1 MSIFDIFKPKP
12 KMLDKGNYV
21 CPYCFESFDK
31 YMFQCLNKRCNGK
44 GERVFAA
51 SQGKQAECSECK
63 AISYTKVCPNCHKHL
78 PDSTLNGENCIISIV
93 GSRASGKSHFVGVLI
108 HEMIRRIAPEY
119 NKGSFEGF
127 DDSFL
132 RYQKVFEDKIYSGYQ
147 LELSKTAMNNKD
159 VSLPY
164 IFNYKFRTRHNE
176 IKCYTFVFFDTAGE
190 DLHDLSNMSTVNK
203 YIYKSS
209 GIIFLLDPMSI
220 PGVVDKLDKD
230 WVSRASGGLQE
241 HDGIADSIISNVSR
255 LIRNAK
261 GMKEEQ
267 KIDIP
272 VAAVF
277 SKYDAFEQLVPE
289 DATVRRTSPHCKKG
303 MFDDA
308 DRKAVDSEIASLLD
322 SWGARSFTSQ
332 LENNYKTYSYFA
344 VSALGLDNNP
354 SSHRF
359 DKPHPHRI
367 EDPLLWLMKIG
378 GKLE

>member
-1 MSIFDIFKPKP
+1 
-12 KMLDKGNYV
+12 
-21 CPYCFESFDK
+21 
-31 YMFQCLNKRCNGK
+31 
-44 GERVFAA
+44 
-51 SQGKQAECSECK
+51 
-63 AISYTKVCPNCHKHL
+63 
-78 PDSTLNGENCIISIV
+78 
-93 GSRASGKSHFVGVLI
+93 
-108 HEMIRRIAPEY
+108 
-119 NKGSFEGF
+119 
-127 DDSFL
+127 
-132 RYQKVFEDKIYSGYQ
+132 
-147 LELSKTAMNNKD
+147 MNNLD

-164 IFNYKFRTRHNE
+164 IFNYKFRTKRNE

-190 DLHDLSNMSTVNK
+190 DLNDLSTMTTVNK
-203 YIYKSS
+203 YICKSS

-220 PGVVDKLDKD
+220 QGVVNQLDKD

-241 HDGIADSIISNVSR
+241 HDGIADDIISRVSR
-255 LIRNAK
+255 LIRNAN

-303 MFDDA
+303 KFDDA
-308 DRKAVDSEIASLLD
+308 DRIAVDSEIASLLD

-354 SSHRF
+354 SSRRF
-359 DKPHPHRI
+359 DIPHPHRI

>member
-1 MSIFDIFKPKP
+1 MFKSKP
-12 KMLDKGNYV
+12 RLLDKGKYI
-21 CPYCFESFDK
+21 CPYCFGSFDK
-31 YMFQCLNKRCNGK
+31 YMFQCLNKRCKEK

-51 SQGKQAECSECK
+51 SQGREAECSECK
-63 AISYTKVCPNCHKHL
+63 TISYTRVCPHPNCHKHL
-78 PDSTLNGENCIISIV
+78 PDSTLNGEDCIISIV
-93 GSRASGKSHFVGVLI
+93 GSRASGKSHFVGILI
-108 HEMIRRIAPEY
+108 HEMMRRIAPQY

-127 DDSFL
+127 DDSL
-132 RYQKVFEDKIYSGYQ
+132 SRYQKVFENQIYSGFQ
-147 LELSKTAMNNKD
+147 LDLTGTAMNNQD

-164 IFNYKFRTRHNE
+164 IFNYKFKTKRDE

-190 DLHDLSNMSTVNK
+190 DLNDLSTMTTVNK
-203 YIYKSS
+203 YICKSS

-220 PGVVDKLDKD
+220 QGVVNQLDKD

-241 HDGIADSIISNVSR
+241 HDGIADDIISRVSR
-255 LIRNAK
+255 LIRNAN

-303 MFDDA
+303 KFDDA
-308 DRKAVDSEIASLLD
+308 DRIAVDSEIASLLD

-344 VSALGLDNNP
+344 VSALGLENNP
-354 SSHRF
+354 SSGRF
-359 DKPHPHRI
+359 AEPHPHRI

>member
-1 MSIFDIFKPKP
+1 M
-12 KMLDKGNYV
+12 V
-21 CPYCFESFDK
+21 CIS
-31 YMFQCLNKRCNGK
+31 KR
-44 GERVFAA
+44 
-51 SQGKQAECSECK
+51 
-63 AISYTKVCPNCHKHL
+63 
-78 PDSTLNGENCIISIV
+78 NGENCIISIV
-93 GSRASGKSHFVGVLI
+93 GSRASGKSHFVGILI
-108 HEMIRRIAPEY
+108 HEMMKRIAPEY

-127 DDSFL
+127 DDSL
-132 RYQKVFEDKIYSGYQ
+132 SRYQRVFESQIYSGYQ
-147 LELSKTAMNNKD
+147 LDLTRTAMNNLD

-164 IFNYKFRTRHNE
+164 IFNYKFRTKRNDN
-176 IKCYTFVFFDTAGE
+176 V
-190 DLHDLSNMSTVNK
+190 TVNK
-203 YIYKSS
+203 YICKSS

-220 PGVVDKLDKD
+220 QGVVNQLDKD

-241 HDGIADSIISNVSR
+241 HDGIADDIISRVSR
-255 LIRNAK
+255 LIRNAN

-303 MFDDA
+303 KFDDA
-308 DRKAVDSEIASLLD
+308 DRIAVDSEIASRTDL
-322 SWGARSFTSQ
+322 
-332 LENNYKTYSYFA
+332 TYSYFA

-354 SSHRF
+354 SSRRF
-359 DKPHPHRI
+359 DIPHPHRI